1 MGLQTHTVFAAFVQ
15 ARLTAQTLGM
25 SFTAFP
31 SCTWP
36 SKTGDTPVSL
46 SQMSGPGPH
55 SGSYLPHL
63 QRAGLPHGFRSYTGA
78 SKFLPTE

>member
-1 MGLQTHTVFAAFVQ
+1 MGLLTHTVFAAFVQ

-31 SCTWP
+31 SCMWP
-36 SKTGDTPVSL
+36 SKTGDMPVSL

-55 SGSYLPHL
+55 SGPYLPHL
-63 QRAGLPHGFRSYTGA
+63 QTAGSPHRFRSYIGA
-78 SKFLPTE
+78 SKFLPTK